1 MPLLIVKFE
10 GSVLKKVRTN
20 GGSITIGRLPDNA
33 IAIDNLAVSKRHA
46 QITSEQGHLVIKDLD
61 SLNGTFV
68 NNQRV
73 KQSSLKDGDVVMVG
87 KHSIYV
93 ETTDRGEA
101 PLADVKQPAA
111 NAKQAPSVDET
122 LVLDT
127 EMRRRM
133 MQQIAATGERSQ
145 IAPSRL
151 RVATLV
157 RIKGPIEEAE
167 YPLTGKLTV
176 IGKSEIATVRIR
188 GWFKPK
194 VAAQISRRDDGYYLG
209 RGDKV
214 PQVNGSPIWA
224 PILLADGDVIDVC
237 GVQLKF
243 TIKE

>member
-33 IAIDNLAVSKRHA
+33 IAIDNLAVSNRHA

-93 ETTDRGEA
+93 DTADRGEA
-101 PLADVKQPAA
+101 PLGDVKQPAA

-127 EMRRRM
+127 ETRRRM

-176 IGKSEIATVRIR
+176 IGKSEMATVRIR

-194 VAAQISRRDDGYYLG
+194 VAAQISRRDEGYYLG

-214 PQVNGSPIWA
+214 PMVNGSPIWA

>member
-33 IAIDNLAVSKRHA
+33 IAIDNLAVSNRHA

-73 KQSSLKDGDVVMVG
+73 KQTSLKDGDVVMVG
-87 KHSIYV
+87 KHSIYI
-93 ETTDRGEA
+93 ETTDRGEVPISDA
-101 PLADVKQPAA
+101 KQPAA

-127 EMRRRM
+127 ETRRRM

-176 IGKSEIATVRIR
+176 IGKSEMATVRIS

-214 PQVNGSPIWA
+214 PKVNGSPIWA
-224 PILLADGDVIDVC
+224 PVLLADGDVIDVC

>member
-1 MPLLIVKFE
+1 MPFLIVKFE

-20 GGSITIGRLPDNA
+20 GGPITIGRLPDNA
-33 IAIDNLAVSKRHA
+33 IAIDNLAVSNRHA
-46 QITSEQGHLVIKDLD
+46 QISSEQGHLVIKDLD

-87 KHSIYV
+87 KHSIYIDGN
-93 ETTDRGEA
+93 DRGEVPA
-101 PLADVKQPAA
+101 SDVKQPAP
-111 NAKQAPSVDET
+111 NAKEARSVDET

-127 EMRRRM
+127 EKRRRL
-133 MQQIAATGERSQ
+133 MQEIAATGERSQ
-145 IAPSRL
+145 IAPSRV

-157 RIKGPIEEAE
+157 RVKGRIEEAE

-176 IGKSEIATVRIR
+176 IGKSEMATVRLR

-214 PQVNGSPIWA
+214 PNVNGSAVWA